1 LRESANTAAWPLQ
14 LELES
19 IVSEQL
25 RQAGWDVVRAFEPT
39 DHGFVRSQRMGLE
52 VFKQIPR
59 DAPLV
64 VAIANWQYS
73 HHVLAGLRTHRGPI
87 LTVANFE
94 GDWPGLVGL
103 LAPNAGPTK
112 MGRAYASASS
122 GDCAHVWFRDRVL
135 EWIWTRTHRGP
146 IPTVANFEGDWP
158 GLVGLLGLNAGLTKM
173 GRAYATTWS
182 VDCADDWFRDGI
194 REWIETGSITH
205 DTSHVRPLP
214 ALPESP
220 ERE

>member
-1 LRESANTAAWPLQ
+1 MSPTHATTYDIPTPVQPPDAPAKTVYLTTSGDLRESANTAAWPLQ

-73 HHVLAGLRTHRGPI
+73 HHVLAGPRSHRRPI
-87 LTVANFE
+87 LTVATLAP
-94 GDWPGLVGL
+94 DWPRLVG
-103 LAPNAGPTK
+103 
-112 MGRAYASASS
+112 
-122 GDCAHVWFRDRVL
+122 
-135 EWIWTRTHRGP
+135 
-146 IPTVANFEGDWP
+146 
-158 GLVGLLGLNAGLTKM
+158 
-173 GRAYATTWS
+173 
-182 VDCADDWFRDGI
+182 
-194 REWIETGSITH
+194 
-205 DTSHVRPLP
+205 
-214 ALPESP
+214 
-220 ERE
+220 